1 MTPEFRPGTRGAAP
15 GTERSLFALIRE
27 FGADAALLLRQ
38 EIELARAE
46 VRQIATRAAG
56 ASAKVAVGAG
66 IGAMGTM
73 TLLAAVVI
81 LVGELIGSYWQA
93 AIIVAA
99 VLLALGG
106 WLAFAG
112 TRRVRSMTPRS
123 SAASL
128 QATGQWARAEASK
141 VSTAIRGGGRRP
153 LIADGG
159 RDVARTVTGKAGPG
173 RQPPSRKLGMAAF
186 LKHVGAE
193 ISEDEVPG
201 HAAKLAYYSFMAM
214 PPALMALFG
223 LAGLVGSERFAAW
236 LQEQAALALPAAVS
250 ENIIGPFIEQ
260 VVLQKAPGPF
270 SIGLILALWGGSSI
284 FLGLM
289 DTLNHA
295 YDAEETRSFVKKR
308 AIALVIMIGSLLLFL
323 VAAGSLL
330 AGPAIVAA
338 FGLGPAGELAW
349 TILQW
354 PLAFSFMVGA
364 FWCAYFFLPDRN
376 QSGRAGVLL
385 RSAALAAAL
394 WVLATA
400 AFRIYIANFG
410 SYSETYGFLG
420 AFIILLLWLY
430 VTGLVVLAGGEL
442 ASEMEKRVA

>member
-1 MTPEFRPGTRGAAP
+1 
-15 GTERSLFALIRE
+15 
-27 FGADAALLLRQ
+27 
-38 EIELARAE
+38 
-46 VRQIATRAAG
+46 
-56 ASAKVAVGAG
+56 
-66 IGAMGTM
+66 
-73 TLLAAVVI
+73 VVI
-81 LVGELIGSYWQA
+81 LVGGLIGSYWLA
-93 AIIVAA
+93 AVIVAA

-141 VSTAIRGGGRRP
+141 VSTSIRGGGRQP
-153 LIADGG
+153 LIADRG
-159 RDVARTVTGKAGPG
+159 RDMVRTEALRAGPG

-236 LQEQAALALPAAVS
+236 LQEQSALALPAAVT

-270 SIGLILALWGGSSI
+270 SIGLILAVWGGSSI

-289 DTLNHA
+289 ETLNHA
-295 YDAEETRSFVKKR
+295 YDTQETRSFVKKR

-338 FGLGPAGELAW
+338 VGIGPAGELAW

-354 PLAFSFMVGA
+354 PLAFSFMVCA
-364 FWCAYFFLPDRN
+364 FWCAYYFLPDRD
-376 QSGRAGVLL
+376 QSGCTGVLL

-410 SYSETYGFLG
+410 TYSETYGFLG